1 MSKVTIAKIGLAE
14 SLLHTLIV
22 ELGPKDFAIA
32 LGNCNAY
39 GDAFVAAGYEYAVK
53 SDKDNVKLKAWHKA
67 VDKLVKI
74 GKELES

>member
-1 MSKVTIAKIGLAE
+1 MSKVSSAKIQMAE

-32 LGNCNAY
+32 LGNCNAH
-39 GDAFVAAGYEYAVK
+39 GEAFIAAGYEYAVK
-53 SDKDNVKLKAWHKA
+53 SDKDDVKLQAWHKA

-74 GKELES
+74 GEEVES